1 MPGGHNVQR
10 EVKLPAT
17 SGMLPVVYCRR
28 AIRHTDVHAAGETT
42 GNRYACPRGPPN
54 TKGRTTMTKKRLALL
69 GILAAFALT
78 GVTTATASA
87 HEFLVNGSAL
97 NVLLHGAFTSTTSR
111 LRFELLNKKSEIIST
126 LDTGTFSI
134 GPNGTSTYEISFTG
148 NTIDEIG
155 SGGELI
161 AEPNCVIKL
170 ITFHGTDELLEHES
184 KLLDTFAGSE
194 QPVFTHIKIEN
205 LSAEK
210 TCAFKGT
217 FSIEGTLNAILNHPE
232 TPEKLR
238 DLEFNPAVAGS
249 QSLTLAGK
257 PATFESIESL
267 ELYDEA
273 SWKMH

>member
-1 MPGGHNVQR
+1 M
-10 EVKLPAT
+10 A
-17 SGMLPVVYCRR
+17 R
-28 AIRHTDVHAAGETT
+28 AH
-42 GNRYACPRGPPN
+42 
-54 TKGRTTMTKKRLALL
+54 LALV
-69 GILAAFALT
+69 GILAALALT
-78 GVTTATASA
+78 AVAAATASA

-97 NVLLHGAFTSTTSR
+97 TTLLHGAFTSTTSH
-111 LRFELLNKKSEIIST
+111 LKAELLNKKIEIIST

-184 KLLDTFAGSE
+184 KLLDTFSGSA
-194 QPVFTHIKIEN
+194 PPLFVTFKIEN
-205 LSAEK
+205 LSSEK

-217 FSIEGTLNAILNHPE
+217 SSIEGTLNAILINPE

-238 DLEFNPAVAGS
+238 DLEFNPAVTGS
-249 QSLTLAGK
+249 QSLTFAGK
-257 PATFESIESL
+257 RATFESTESL
-267 ELYDEA
+267 ELYDQAE
-273 SWKMH
+273 WKMH